1 LPVID
6 VTKPVAA
13 VMVPANG
20 SADVPLPTPEVTQN
34 ANGSLSIKVTVP
46 PGTPPG
52 VYIITVIGTDKDG
65 RNRAIIVP
73 VVVRRART
81 A

>member
-6 VTKPVAA
+6 ATKPVAA

-20 SADVPLPTPEVTQN
+20 SADVPLPTPTITVN
-34 ANGSLSIKVTVP
+34 ANGSISVEVTVP

-52 VYIITVIGTDKDG
+52 VYIITVVGTDKNG

-73 VVVRRART
+73 VVVRKARRA
-81 A
+81 